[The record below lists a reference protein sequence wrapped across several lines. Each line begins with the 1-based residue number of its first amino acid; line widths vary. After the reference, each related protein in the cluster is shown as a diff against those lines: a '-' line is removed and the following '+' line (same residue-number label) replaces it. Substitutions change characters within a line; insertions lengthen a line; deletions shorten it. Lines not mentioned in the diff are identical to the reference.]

1 MHIKNFINNT
11 HIILFMKRLFKLIEK
26 YFFIIILIAVAIAL
40 VNPNTFN
47 WVLEEFMGINIINV
61 LLGVILFGMG
71 TTLKIEHFVNVF
83 KRPKEIL
90 LGVSAQYLIMPL
102 LAFTIA
108 SLFSLNEAL
117 TVGLVLVG
125 TVPGGTASDVITFLA
140 KGDLALSVSLTAV
153 STVISP
159 ILTPIIT
166 LILIGNTIS
175 FSPVDMFISIFQI
188 VIIPIGLGLFLNYK
202 FPDFCEELKDYLP
215 AVSSIV
221 IAIIV
226 AGVIGANKEAIISS
240 SMIII
245 VVIILQYFLGMAL
258 GFVIGYLSGMKRK
271 QMITIAIELCF
282 QNSGL
287 STSLAKTHFPNLTL
301 ATVPGALYSVWQNFA
316 GSILAYVFTH
326 YFAEE
331 E

>member
-1 MHIKNFINNT
+1 
-11 HIILFMKRLFKLIEK
+11 MKRLFKLIEK

-40 VNPNTFN
+40 VNPNAFN

-245 VVIILQYFLGMAL
+245 AVIILQYFLGMGL

-326 YFAEE
+326 YLAEE

>member
-1 MHIKNFINNT
+1 
-11 HIILFMKRLFKLIEK
+11 MKRLFKLIEK

-40 VNPNTFN
+40 VNPNAFN

-71 TTLKIEHFVNVF
+71 TTLKIDHFVNVF

-245 VVIILQYFLGMAL
+245 AVIILQYFLGMAL
-258 GFVIGYLSGMKRK
+258 GFAIGYLSGMKRK

>member
-1 MHIKNFINNT
+1 
-11 HIILFMKRLFKLIEK
+11 
-26 YFFIIILIAVAIAL
+26 
-40 VNPNTFN
+40 
-47 WVLEEFMGINIINV
+47 
-61 LLGVILFGMG
+61 ILFGMG
-71 TTLKIEHFVNVF
+71 TTLKIDHFVNVF

-90 LGVSAQYLIMPL
+90 IGVSAQYLLMPL
-102 LAFTIA
+102 IAFAIA
-108 SLFSLNEAL
+108 SLFHLNEAL
-117 TVGLVLVG
+117 AVGLVLVG

-166 LILIGNTIS
+166 LILIGNTIA
-175 FSPVDMFISIFQI
+175 FNPVDMFISIVQI

-215 AVSSIV
+215 ALSSVV

-226 AGVIGANKEAIISS
+226 AGVIGVNKEAIISS
-240 SMIII
+240 SL
-245 VVIILQYFLGMAL
+245 VIIAVIVLQYFIAMAL
-258 GFVIGYLSGMKRK
+258 GFVIAYISGMKRK
-271 QMITIAIELCF
+271 QMITIAIELAF

-287 STSLAKTHFPNLTL
+287 STSLAKTHFPALTL

-316 GSILAYVFTH
+316 GSILAYVLTK
-326 YFAEE
+326 YFSNEE
-331 E
+331 